1 MAIEQTLSL
10 VKPDGVRKQLV
21 GAIYERF
28 YDAGLTIVAAKMLH
42 LSQAQAEAFYAVH
55 KDKPFY
61 NNLVQYMTSGPIFA
75 QVLQGDDAISINRR
89 IMGATDPRQA
99 DPGTIRA
106 LFADSL
112 EHNVVHGS
120 DAPQTA
126 AEEVRFFFEPD
137 ELHLH

>member
-21 GAIYERF
+21 GTIYERF

-120 DAPQTA
+120 DAPETA